1 MSNIDNGMFNPVSR
15 RFKILT
21 IFPLRL
27 VVEILLRLS
36 RGDRAGPPH
45 YSSPSYAQ
53 PSTVGALATQLA
65 APFPTQQT
73 QISLAILSM
82 FRLTVETAEKA
93 GIDKSEI
100 EKQVSEIVRNV
111 PYHLQ
116 FKALDG
122 MFREVYKSK
131 SSQGGKSSGGRGK
144 GFGRN
149 H

>member
-1 MSNIDNGMFNPVSR
+1 
-15 RFKILT
+15 
-21 IFPLRL
+21 
-27 VVEILLRLS
+27 
-36 RGDRAGPPH
+36 
-45 YSSPSYAQ
+45 
-53 PSTVGALATQLA
+53 
-65 APFPTQQT
+65 
-73 QISLAILSM
+73 M

-122 MFREVYKSK
+122 MFREVYKTK
-131 SSQGGKSSGGRGK
+131 SSQSGGRSGGSRGK